1 VDYSYKEIKED
12 LDEMDIVQSYIIR
25 YFRQDIELS
34 KELKNIN

>member
-25 YFRQDIELS
+25 YFKQDIELS
-34 KELKNIN
+34 KELKNS